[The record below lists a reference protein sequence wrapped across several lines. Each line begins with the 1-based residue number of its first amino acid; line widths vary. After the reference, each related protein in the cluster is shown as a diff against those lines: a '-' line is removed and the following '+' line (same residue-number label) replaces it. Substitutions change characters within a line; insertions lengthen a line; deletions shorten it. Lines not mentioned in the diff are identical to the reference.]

1 MATAAGI
8 QHASMVA
15 QAPLAYA
22 RRMAKHDAST
32 AECLVFTFKEGLLS
46 KIAHDLKIRVTRF
59 SVQIDDATGA
69 ITAELDARSLRVVNA
84 VKDGQD
90 DPSSL
95 SEADKDKIAGQIVD
109 EVLHAN
115 QYPVVRFEST
125 SVTPIDGG
133 GDLGGYEVSGNLTLH
148 GVTRPI
154 STRTRLENGRQVAEV
169 LIHQPDYGVKP
180 FKALMGTLKVQP
192 GVRVRFSVPA

>member
-1 MATAAGI
+1 
-8 QHASMVA
+8 
-15 QAPLAYA
+15 
-22 RRMAKHDAST
+22 MAKHDAST

-59 SVQIDDATGA
+59 SVQIDDATRA
-69 ITAELDARSLRVVNA
+69 ITAEIDARSLRVVNA

-125 SVTPIDGG
+125 SVTPVDGG
-133 GDLGGYEVSGNLTLH
+133 YDVSGDLTLH

>member
-1 MATAAGI
+1 MAAAAGI

-15 QAPLAYA
+15 QAALAYA

-59 SVQIDDATGA
+59 SVQIDDATRA
-69 ITAELDARSLRVVNA
+69 ITAEIDARSLRVVNA

-125 SVTPIDGG
+125 SVTPVDGG
-133 GDLGGYEVSGNLTLH
+133 YDVSGDLTLH